1 MLDLLGLLHCLKY
14 RIFTLFTH
22 FDMKVNIPEK
32 YAELYLKAL
41 SEKKQVLEAKIQE
54 FKREIKEIE
63 THMSALTSLPI
74 FSDNQIV
81 PKINWNTNT
90 YQPDWSWSRKI
101 SYYED
106 YKGKLITSSE
116 IIDFIFDKEPSLD
129 KQKLRSSISA
139 ALSNRTRSG
148 LYTKFIDPIANA
160 TYYGPKEWFDDA
172 NEPLIE
178 FLPDNLKDRFLGR

>member
-1 MLDLLGLLHCLKY
+1 
-14 RIFTLFTH
+14 
-22 FDMKVNIPEK
+22 MKVNIPEK

-41 SEKKQVLEAKIQE
+41 TEKKQVLEAKIEE
-54 FKREIKEIE
+54 FKREIKDIE

-74 FSDNQIV
+74 FTENQVV
-81 PKINWNTNT
+81 PKINWNTNS
-90 YQPDWSWSRKI
+90 YQSEWSWSRKI

-116 IIDFIFDKEPSLD
+116 IIDFIYNKEPGLD

-148 LYTKFIDPIANA
+148 LYTKFIDPISNA
-160 TYYGPKEWFDDA
+160 TYYGPKEWFGES
-172 NEPLIE
+172 NEPLNE
-178 FLPDNLKDRFLGR
+178 YLPDNLKDRLRGR